1 MDKLE
6 RVVEF
11 LIIGAGAFMF
21 YFVSRNISA
30 QNKDKRT
37 QVEIVSKPPV
47 ATPMKK
53 ILIIGP
59 EQCGK
64 TSIMMKLFNPNNYEL
79 TDHTATTNCYKVFIR
94 HKEEEIVL
102 HELPGQK
109 DITVEWQKRM
119 EGVTGLLIVVSS
131 DKTQEK
137 LVRDCLPAIRD
148 VSLIYDTLPILV
160 VANKQDNLVSAK
172 SSLDEMKEMMQG
184 YVKSGN
190 NRPIEYM
197 STSAYKLDTLYT
209 AIDWLVKK
217 M

>member
-11 LIIGAGAFMF
+11 LIIGAGAIMF
-21 YFVSRNISA
+21 YYVSRNVSTQA
-30 QNKDKRT
+30 KEKRNE
-37 QVEIVSKPPV
+37 EIVKPVVSIP
-47 ATPMKK
+47 TKK
-53 ILIIGP
+53 ILIVGP

-79 TDHTATTNCYKVFIR
+79 TDHTATTNCYKVFVR
-94 HKEEEIVL
+94 HKDEEIVL

-109 DITVEWQKRM
+109 DITMDWQKRVD
-119 EGVTGLLIVVSS
+119 GVTGLLIVVSS

-148 VSLIYDTLPILV
+148 VTLIYDTLPILV

-172 SSLDEMKEMMQG
+172 NNLEDMKEMMQG
-184 YVKSGN
+184 FVKNGY
-190 NRPIEYM
+190 NRPIEFM
-197 STSAYKLDTLYT
+197 ATSAYKLDTLHN
-209 AIDWLVKK
+209 AVDWLVKR

>member
-1 MDKLE
+1 MDKIE
-6 RVVEF
+6 KVFEF
-11 LIIGAGAFMF
+11 LILGAGAFMF
-21 YFVSRNISA
+21 YYVSRNVSN
-30 QNKDKRT
+30 QMKDKRRDDRLS
-37 QVEIVSKPPV
+37 EESRKP
-47 ATPMKK
+47 PMKK
-53 ILIIGP
+53 ILIVGP

-94 HKEEEIVL
+94 HKDEEIVL

-109 DITVEWQKRM
+109 DITVEWQKRVD
-119 EGVTGLLIVVSS
+119 GVTGLMIVVSS

-137 LVRDCLPAIRD
+137 LVRDCLAAIRD
-148 VSLIYDTLPILV
+148 VTLIYDTLPILV
-160 VANKQDNLVSAK
+160 VANKQDSFVATKSNLE
-172 SSLDEMKEMMQG
+172 EMKELMQG
-184 YVKSGN
+184 FVKNGF

-197 STSAYKLDTLYT
+197 ATSAYKLETLYN